1 MPLWQIYHPPG
12 VFEDEASKAAL
23 AADIT
28 KIYTGVNLPAF
39 YVVVH
44 FNTIQPSNV
53 FVGGVSKSASADKPF
68 IRIVIKHIAIRL
80 DNNTETYRSTAGM
93 IDNAL
98 KEHVYEKGYACEYH
112 VEETERRLWKFDGL
126 IPPEHMSEA
135 HMKWVEE
142 NKPSV
147 YEGAYWSA
155 EKGHY

>member
-12 VFEDEASKAAL
+12 VFEDADSKAAL

-28 KIYTGVNLPAF
+28 KIYTSVGLPAF

-44 FNTIQPSNV
+44 FNTMQPTNV
-53 FVGGVSKSASADKPF
+53 YVGGESKASASKPF

-80 DNNTETYRSTAGM
+80 DNDTETYRKTAGM
-93 IDNAL
+93 IDAAL
-98 KEHVYEKGYACEYH
+98 KPHVYDKDMMCEYH
-112 VEETERRLWKFDGL
+112 VEETERRLWKFDGM

-135 HMKWVEE
+135 HMVWVKE
-142 NKPSV
+142 NKPV
-147 YEGAYWSA
+147 EYEGAYWSP